1 MTNNKLI
8 KDETLI
14 ILPELALE
22 IGLNESIVLQQ
33 LSVELQKRST
43 ILDGKRWFQQTY
55 VEWQEVFP
63 FWSASTI
70 KRIFLSLQKQGL
82 VLIEQ
87 HGKHRYDRTNWYAI
101 CEEKLQPLVPNKEE
115 IINDVIEI
123 DQVETMA
130 SAEEI
135 KDNDNGLPA
144 EIQEN
149 FVTIKERLKELQFFP
164 LKKEQS
170 EELIEVCRTYSLKQ
184 IIGALEITAA
194 KSIYAWKYAYKVL
207 ITAVASQ
214 KRPLFGKHI
223 NRTEMLPDWFQN
235 IKKEKETIHIPISD
249 EDPITKRR
257 RLEAIQMKY
266 KKSAATST

>member
-8 KDETLI
+8 EDETLI

-87 HGKHRYDRTNWYAI
+87 HSKHRYDRTNWYAI

-149 FVTIKERLKELQFFP
+149 FMTIKKRLKRSSVFP
-164 LKKEQS
+164 FKKGT
-170 EELIEVCRTYSLKQ
+170 IRRTDRSL
-184 IIGALEITAA
+184 
-194 KSIYAWKYAYKVL
+194 
-207 ITAVASQ
+207 
-214 KRPLFGKHI
+214 PLLFAQT
-223 NRTEMLPDWFQN
+223 NY
-235 IKKEKETIHIPISD
+235 
-249 EDPITKRR
+249 RR
-257 RLEAIQMKY
+257 FRNN
-266 KKSAATST
+266 SC